1 MMKRFKI
8 KEKEYLSGGII
19 RIAVDTK
26 TGVNY
31 IMTSGLGISGI
42 TPLLDENGKIVIDK
56 VK

>member
-1 MMKRFKI
+1 MKRFKI
-8 KEKEYLSGGII
+8 KEKDRFFEGMI
-19 RIAVDTK
+19 RIIVDTK

-31 IMTSGLGISGI
+31 IMTSGLGLNGI